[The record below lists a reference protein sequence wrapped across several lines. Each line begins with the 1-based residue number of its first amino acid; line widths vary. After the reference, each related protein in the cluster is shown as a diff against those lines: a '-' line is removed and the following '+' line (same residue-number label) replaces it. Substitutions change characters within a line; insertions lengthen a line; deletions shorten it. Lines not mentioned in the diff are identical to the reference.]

1 MTNLTNDNAERWMQ
15 LCQEAGGEQDP
26 DKLLQLVQEINQLL
40 AKKEQRLA
48 DKQAPVLPDVDA
60 ERKSG

>member
-1 MTNLTNDNAERWMQ
+1 MQ